1 MWDVEDNSAREGGGG
16 MSTEIS
22 IGCGV
27 SMYTIGQALSN
38 IKTIYSNLSLPPV
51 DVGCQPLKTP
61 PYSPS
66 PIQCSLK
73 FLTYLQDTFKFLIVG
88 WE

>member
-1 MWDVEDNSAREGGGG
+1 

-38 IKTIYSNLSLPPV
+38 IETIYSNLSLPPV
-51 DVGCQPLKTP
+51 DVGHQPLKTP
-61 PYSPS
+61 PIQPITYSAFIEVPHI
-66 PIQCSLK
+66 PPRYIQVSDCWLG
-73 FLTYLQDTFKFLIVG
+73 IAHVN
-88 WE
+88 